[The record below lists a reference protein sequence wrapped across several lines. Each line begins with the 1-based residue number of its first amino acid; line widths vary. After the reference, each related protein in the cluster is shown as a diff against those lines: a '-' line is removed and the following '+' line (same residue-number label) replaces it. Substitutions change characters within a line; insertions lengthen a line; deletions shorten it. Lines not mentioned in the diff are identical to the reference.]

1 MRYIA
6 YHNKFEKPV
15 KSKYLHD
22 LKKDLEITINRS
34 SAFDNFGAKIVEIN
48 FFGRETKHHIPK
60 ERIIKDVSE
69 IIWKEVIIPKE
80 PFSFRKL
87 FKRIFC

>member
-1 MRYIA
+1 MRYIS

-15 KSKYLHD
+15 KSKYLYD
-22 LKKDLEITINRS
+22 LKKDLEQTIERS
-34 SAFDNFGAKIVEIN
+34 SAEDNFGAKIVEIN

-69 IIWKEVIIPKE
+69 IIWKEVIIPRE
-80 PFSFRKL
+80 PFSLKQIY
-87 FKRIFC
+87 KRIFS